1 MNDPQEARYRA
12 FYGRMESDDILKLL
26 KNGTVSSP
34 TAALAVL
41 AQRGVSAE
49 TVPRREKKREDDG
62 GEVDGE
68 DGGLIQM
75 ALDFLG
81 NLDFDD

>member
-1 MNDPQEARYRA
+1 MDDPQEARLRA
-12 FYGRMESDDILKLL
+12 FYGRMESEDILKLL

-34 TAALAVL
+34 TAAMAVL
-41 AQRGVSAE
+41 AQRGVTPE
-49 TVPRREKKREDDG
+49 TTPRREKRREDDG
-62 GEVDGE
+62 GDVDGG